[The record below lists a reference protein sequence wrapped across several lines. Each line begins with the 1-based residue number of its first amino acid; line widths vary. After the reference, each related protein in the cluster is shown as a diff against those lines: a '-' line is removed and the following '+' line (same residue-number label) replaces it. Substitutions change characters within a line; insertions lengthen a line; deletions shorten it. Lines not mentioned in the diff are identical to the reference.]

1 MSAVSCS
8 SFTGWLSLSVFAAL
22 LGCAA
27 RLDAGDGVI
36 PLKIGGGHEFD
47 RQKDFGRPVV
57 LIAAALGVKPDVF
70 REAFSGVTPSRG
82 GPPSRE
88 EAQRNKAAL
97 LRVLAPHGVTNERLD
112 EVSNYYR
119 FRPQDGELWTHE
131 EAAAQATI
139 VDGKVTKITVTRP
152 GAGYTTPPTV
162 VIPGHEQTK
171 LVVKLHFDRDLKKNG
186 SIASIEIAR

>member
-1 MSAVSCS
+1 MVGNLRAE
-8 SFTGWLSLSVFAAL
+8 
-22 LGCAA
+22 
-27 RLDAGDGVI
+27 DGVI
-36 PLKIGGGHEFD
+36 TLQVGGGHEYD
-47 RQKDFGRPVV
+47 RRKDFGRPVV

-70 REAFSGVTPSRG
+70 REAFRGVTPSRG
-82 GPPSRE
+82 RPPSRE

-97 LRVLAPHGVTNERLD
+97 LKLLAPHGVTNERLD

-119 FRPQDGELWTHE
+119 FRPQDGELWKHE

-139 VDGKVTKITVTRP
+139 VDGRVTKVTVTKA

-171 LVVKLHFDRDLKKNG
+171 LVVTLHFDRDLKKYG
-186 SIASIEIAR
+186 SIASIEIAK